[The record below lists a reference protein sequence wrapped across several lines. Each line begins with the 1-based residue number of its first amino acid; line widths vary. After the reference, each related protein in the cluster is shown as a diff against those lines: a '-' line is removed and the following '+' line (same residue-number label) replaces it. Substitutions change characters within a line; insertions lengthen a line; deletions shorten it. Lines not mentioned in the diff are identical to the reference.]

1 MFGTKVNHWNNTPK
15 QSKAKPRNELPVA
28 VATKMVQSSPKK
40 EMRDD
45 TSKSTIQNNN
55 EITFQIIQP
64 TALLFPPKAEM
75 NNSNNSDVPLFEQAG
90 VPYDVYMQIY
100 NMIEKEMLPIALEA
114 HKINAVYKSNEI
126 QNNTNTVSCQTR
138 CSSSCTQS
146 ECNVVQVWT
155 RMHIYIW

>member
-1 MFGTKVNHWNNTPK
+1 LEQRLRNNTSK

-45 TSKSTIQNNN
+45 VSKSTTQNNN

-64 TALLFPPKAEM
+64 TALLFPPRAEM

-90 VPYDVYMQIY
+90 VPYEIYMQTY
-100 NMIEKEMLPIALEA
+100 NMIEHELLPIALEV
-114 HKINAVYKSNEI
+114 HKINAVYKSNEV
-126 QNNTNTVSCQTR
+126 QNQTNTPTI
-138 CSSSCTQS
+138 S
-146 ECNVVQVWT
+146 ES
-155 RMHIYIW
+155 